1 MQKRERVRNNENA
14 KERENEKENSGSQLH
29 INSKKL
35 FFCRLGSEFKYQP
48 RLDPFY
54 SKTNFYFLF
63 IVKWTMMAAADFF
76 RSPAFDNFEK
86 SASEGQARNKTTGK
100 FGGSPKMAFYRWL
113 ASD

>member
-14 KERENEKENSGSQLH
+14 KERERMRKRTPVAICATTEKTL
-29 INSKKL
+29 
-35 FFCRLGSEFKYQP
+35 FCRLGSEFKYQP

>member
-1 MQKRERVRNNENA
+1 MQERESER
-14 KERENEKENSGSQLH
+14 ERENEKENSGSQLH